1 MNKVVFL
8 LLILINSAAFT
19 QIISNNEK
27 SDEVKKETEIEPKKK
42 PSDKNGVEIYVGFNP
57 AYTYRTLSENEG
69 FFGEPLGERE
79 NEIGEWI
86 SSYEVGIRNELGGN
100 FQLQLG
106 VGFAQNRESY
116 SFDSNA
122 QDSVFRYVNTYRHI
136 SFPIRVNYVYGD
148 AIALYGAIG
157 VMPKAFLSLQNIETT
172 LDINNQENDLTTIDK
187 DGFNFIVLDVMATLG
202 TKIEFNENY
211 GIFAAV
217 EARQQLTNTYANQ
230 SPYIRRPYALGFSFG
245 IQVYL

>member
-1 MNKVVFL
+1 MLFS
-8 LLILINSAAFT
+8 SAAFS
-19 QIISNNEK
+19 QIISNSDKSEETEK
-27 SDEVKKETEIEPKKK
+27 EVVKETDKES
-42 PSDKNGVEIYVGFNP
+42 SDKSGVEIYVGFNP
-57 AYTYRTLSENEG
+57 NYTYRTLAENDG
-69 FFGEPLGERE
+69 LFSQPIGERA

-86 SSYEVGIRNELGGN
+86 SSYEMGIRNDLGGN

-116 SFDSNA
+116 SFESNE

-157 VMPKAFLSLQNIETT
+157 FMPKAFLSLQNIETT

-211 GIFAAV
+211 GIFAAF
-217 EARQQLTNTYANQ
+217 EARQQLTNTYSNQ
-230 SPYIRRPYALGFSFG
+230 SPYIRRPYALGFSMG